1 MQSSYI
7 IIIKKIYAREC
18 KILDSGGS
26 IIGSVRAKEDKG
38 TVYIGK
44 LVIHPQHRH
53 HGYGTRLLEEI
64 EQYCPEK
71 RYELFTSIRSKEN
84 IRLYQRMG
92 YRTNTYK
99 NHQRAAEL
107 INNNATNQNLNRRK

>member
-1 MQSSYI
+1 M
-7 IIIKKIYAREC
+7 
-18 KILDSGGS
+18 
-26 IIGSVRAKEDKG
+26 
-38 TVYIGK
+38 
-44 LVIHPQHRH
+44 IHPQHRH

-92 YRTNTYK
+92 YKTFKHKVINDKLQFVYFENVQISVYRTNTYK

>member
-1 MQSSYI
+1 M
-7 IIIKKIYAREC
+7 
-18 KILDSGGS
+18 LDSGGS

-44 LVIHPQHRH
+44 LMIHPQHRH

-71 RYELFTSIRSKEN
+71 RYELFICIRSKEN

-92 YRTNTYK
+92 YKTFKHKVIND
-99 NHQRAAEL
+99 EL
-107 INNNATNQNLNRRK
+107 QFVYFEKCSNFSIPN